1 MNHRICTVLRA
12 LVSAAVLC
20 SLLGLTVH
28 QARAETIVDE
38 WSRVAVPAAPTLQAV
53 TVDPKSTALLVLDL
67 LKQTCNAEVRPRC
80 LASLPN
86 VARLLKAARSSKTT
100 VIYSLIPG
108 PDTPA
113 DILPQ
118 VAPLGSEPLVK
129 SGPDKFL
136 QTDLEKMLRA
146 DGIATVIVVGTAAH
160 GAVLYTASHAA
171 LLGFNVIVPV
181 DGMSAENAYAEQ
193 YVAWNML
200 HAPVVSAKVK
210 LSAIDM
216 IRF

>member
-1 MNHRICTVLRA
+1 MIKSFLAASA
-12 LVSAAVLC
+12 LCVAA
-20 SLLGLTVH
+20 LLTL
-28 QARAETIVDE
+28 QASGAATIIDE
-38 WSRVAVPAAPTLQAV
+38 WSTVKAPPPPPLQAV
-53 TVDPKSTALLVLDL
+53 TVDPNTTALLVLDL
-67 LKQTCNAEVRPRC
+67 VKQTCNDQVRPRC
-80 LASLPN
+80 LTSLPQ
-86 VARLLKAARSSKTT
+86 VAKLLKGARDSKTT

-113 DILPQ
+113 DILPP
-118 VAPLGSEPLVK
+118 VAPLGTEPLVK
-129 SGPDKFL
+129 SGPDKFIG
-136 QTDLEKMLRA
+136 TDLEKILR
-146 DGIATVIVVGTAAH
+146 DKGITTVIVVGTAAH

-181 DGMSAENAYAEQ
+181 DGMSAETPYAEQ

-216 IRF
+216 ITY